1 MKSNRSIEK
10 LLRKIEVTSDSKRD
24 QEDWA
29 AISAAYKL
37 DDQPL
42 IHWERVMPKRAIKIA
57 LIPSTVLVILIGA
70 ILFFNPFTSTL
81 AFADMVKAMKQ
92 QVWVHA
98 VGEIQIDKDIR
109 TIENW
114 INFEDAIEIDRNR
127 DGNIRYSNKKDD
139 VVYQYNVQRNSLTIA
154 SMSDEYAPR
163 GEALPS
169 SPLELLEGIISQ
181 YTAQD
186 HADISRGI
194 VNENGHDI
202 EVVRIM
208 LDLEDDTNIKED
220 YTLRIDKSTQL
231 LEKID
236 VVVLREGVQV
246 SSVDIRIDY
255 PQTGPQDIYAAGVP
269 LTVEIL
275 DRRPK
280 SGTDEITAIQY
291 KKIQDAENSSRD
303 KLILYGSL
311 NMDLVWIPPGEFLM
325 GSPAEEVG
333 YPDRVL
339 KLFSRSKKVQTRNRK
354 HPGDEDPQHQ
364 VRIDQ
369 GFHMSQYEVTC
380 KQFRVYKQSYRRLPR
395 SFGGRGKRRIKF
407 QLDADD
413 QPVGVDLEEARAYC
427 KWLSE
432 KSGLSV
438 QLPCEAQWEYACRA
452 GTQTRFYWG
461 DSVDQA
467 GQYANLADQ
476 SYERLAPR
484 TRDTLSVDDGCP
496 CMAPVGQF
504 LPNAFGL
511 YDMLGNSIE
520 LVDGIYSKN
529 AYSIDPNQNTFDQDE
544 GYIKG
549 GSWLASLT
557 DGRCASRS
565 RWTGVTGASSGFR
578 IIVTMP

>member
-1 MKSNRSIEK
+1 
-10 LLRKIEVTSDSKRD
+10 
-24 QEDWA
+24 
-29 AISAAYKL
+29 
-37 DDQPL
+37 
-42 IHWERVMPKRAIKIA
+42 
-57 LIPSTVLVILIGA
+57 
-70 ILFFNPFTSTL
+70 
-81 AFADMVKAMKQ
+81 MVKAMKQ
-92 QVWVHA
+92 QTWVHA
-98 VGEIQIDKDIR
+98 VGEIKIDKGIQS
-109 TIENW
+109 IENW

-154 SMSDEYAPR
+154 SMSDEYTPR
-163 GEALPS
+163 GEALPR
-169 SPLELLEGIISQ
+169 SPLELLEKIISQ
-181 YTAQD
+181 YAAED
-186 HADISRGI
+186 HADISRSI
-194 VNENGHDI
+194 VNENGRDI

-208 LDLEDDTNIKED
+208 LDLEDDTHIKVD

-236 VVVLREGVQV
+236 SVVLRDGVQF
-246 SSVDIRIDY
+246 SSLDIRIDY

-291 KKIQDAENSSRD
+291 KKLQNAENSSRD

-311 NMDLVWIPPGEFLM
+311 NMDLVWIPKGEFLM

-333 YPDRVL
+333 YPDRML
-339 KLFSRSKKVQTRNRK
+339 ELFSRSKKAQTRNRK
-354 HPGDEDPQHQ
+354 HPQTEDPQHRVQ
-364 VRIDQ
+364 IER
-369 GFHMSQYEVTC
+369 GYFMSQYEVTC
-380 KQFRVYKQSYRRLPR
+380 KQFRVYKRSYRRLPH

-407 QLDADD
+407 QLDTDD
-413 QPVGVDLEEARAYC
+413 QPVHVDLDEARAYC
-427 KWLSE
+427 QWLSE
-432 KSGLSV
+432 KSGLLV

-461 DSVDQA
+461 DSVGQA
-467 GQYANLADQ
+467 GQYANLADL
-476 SYERLAPR
+476 SYEKLAPR
-484 TRDTLSVDDGCP
+484 DADTLSVDDGYP

-511 YDMLGNSIE
+511 YDMLGNSLE

-529 AYSIDPNQNTFDQDE
+529 AHSIDPNQYTVDQDE
-544 GYIKG
+544 EYHKG
-549 GSWLASLT
+549 GYWRGSLT

-565 RWTGVTGASSGFR
+565 AGSAGGTGGFR
-578 IIVTMP
+578 VIVTMP